1 VWYRIF
7 LAGSAMR
14 RRKSFDSVWPKSGQ
28 NFAPDDSHGLLR
40 MREKQMQI
48 LRLTTPELKNV
59 RGPVRS

>member
-1 VWYRIF
+1 
-7 LAGSAMR
+7 MR

-59 RGPVRS
+59 RGPFRS